1 MSGFIDAITLIMA
14 LYTLVLYSGG
24 ISRRAYSAKNII
36 AGLASGLYIIAQ
48 VGWTSS
54 FLSGNVW
61 GAEFNNYFW
70 FLFNTLVFAFFILMG
85 IEDES
90 DQE

>member
-1 MSGFIDAITLIMA
+1 MSVFIDAITLIMA

-24 ISRRAYSAKNII
+24 LSRGAYSAKNII
-36 AGLASGLYIIAQ
+36 AVLASGLYIVAQ

-85 IEDES
+85 IENES